1 MALANENYLKTP
13 EIYCFDEIE
22 KRVNA
27 FKVLHP
33 NIKLL
38 RLGVGDVT
46 RPLPNEVIQSMHTAI
61 DELGFSE
68 SFKGY
73 SPPKGYDFLIEK
85 IQKDYRSYGIL
96 LDKDSIFI
104 NDGAKSDIGNI
115 GHVLGRDNIIAIS
128 DPVYP
133 VYENATI
140 MSGRAGVLTDEQKW
154 SNVVYLSCTEE
165 NGFVPEL
172 PSEKVDVIYLCNP
185 NNPTG
190 TVIKKNELKR
200 WVDYAIE
207 HQSIIIYDGAYSA
220 YINEP
225 ELPRSIYEIKGAKKV
240 AVEIRSYS
248 KTAGFT
254 GLRCGYTIIPQEL
267 IVYTKFGDQ
276 VQLLKL
282 WDRRITNYTNGV
294 SYIVQRGAEATYS
307 RKGKTETQE
316 LVNYYLTNVSL
327 IRNELISLGFKVF
340 GGVNSPYVWFKTP
353 NNISSWKFFHQLLYE
368 NQIVATP
375 GVVFGNSGDG
385 YMRLSGFSSREET
398 LIALERIRKS
408 KY

>member
-33 NIKLL
+33 NLKLV
-38 RLGVGDVT
+38 RLGVGDVS
-46 RPLPNEVIQSMHTAI
+46 RPLPNEVIQSMHSAI
-61 DELGFSE
+61 DEMGFSE

-85 IQKDYRSYGIL
+85 IQKDYRSFGIS

-140 MSGRAGVLTDEQKW
+140 MSGRAGILTDEQKW

-172 PSEKVDVIYLCNP
+172 PFEKVDVIYLCNP

-207 HQSIIIYDGAYSA
+207 HQSIIVYDGAYSA

-225 ELPRSIYEIKGAKKV
+225 DVPRSIYEIKGAKKV
-240 AVEIRSYS
+240 AIEIRSYS

-254 GLRCGYTIIPQEL
+254 GLRCGYSIFPPEL
-267 IVYTKFGDQ
+267 MVYTKFGDQ

-282 WDRRITNYTNGV
+282 WVRRITNYTNGV

-375 GVVFGNSGDG
+375 GIVFGISGDG